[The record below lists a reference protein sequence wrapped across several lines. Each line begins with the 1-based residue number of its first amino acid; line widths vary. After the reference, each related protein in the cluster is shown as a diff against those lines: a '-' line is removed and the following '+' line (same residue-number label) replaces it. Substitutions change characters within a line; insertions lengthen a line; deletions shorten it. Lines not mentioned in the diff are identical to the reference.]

1 MYVVPVL
8 LSSGVAQHA
17 GPARGL
23 LFVVAN
29 AAVQYV
35 GLFDNEHISLVSNV
49 PEPELQHL
57 SETWLP
63 VWTPT
68 PVPSAKRIHSAMRRK
83 YLYLDRS

>member
-1 MYVVPVL
+1 MFGPVL
-8 LSSGVAQHA
+8 LSSGDAQHA

-68 PVPSAKRIHSAMRRK
+68 PLPSAKRIH
-83 YLYLDRS
+83 RS

>member
-1 MYVVPVL
+1 MFGPVL

-49 PEPELQHL
+49 PEPG
-57 SETWLP
+57 
-63 VWTPT
+63 
-68 PVPSAKRIHSAMRRK
+68 
-83 YLYLDRS
+83 